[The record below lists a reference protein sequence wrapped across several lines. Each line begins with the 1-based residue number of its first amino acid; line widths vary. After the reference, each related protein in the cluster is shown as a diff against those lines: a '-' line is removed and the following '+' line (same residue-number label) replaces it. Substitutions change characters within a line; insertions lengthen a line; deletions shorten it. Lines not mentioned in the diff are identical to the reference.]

1 MTEPVREVQDAELP
15 RNLAMTLLALQREMP
30 FGDLAVEL
38 ELTKQTLAYHLTGL
52 RERGVIRS
60 SLWWDHKR
68 ATVDGWNVIRW
79 DEPDPQF
86 PHWRVT
92 ARPTPRRD
100 GQRNRVPLEAV
111 VLIEPGTAN
120 RVDLDDPPPGV
131 MLVPVKVRLSWE
143 KHLDRMAEAG
153 LGWVTSE
160 ELRMRLLAAIGSAV
174 NQEVIL
180 PAWRATRFLADVKV
194 AAEPDDEDGT
204 DD

>member
-38 ELTKQTLAYHLTGL
+38 ELTKQTLAYHLSGL

-68 ATVDGWNVIRW
+68 GAVDGWNVIRW
-79 DEPDPQF
+79 DEPDRRF

-131 MLVPVKVRLSWE
+131 MLVPVKVRLSWD

-153 LGWVTSE
+153 LKWVTSE

-194 AAEPDDEDGT
+194 APEPDDEEGT